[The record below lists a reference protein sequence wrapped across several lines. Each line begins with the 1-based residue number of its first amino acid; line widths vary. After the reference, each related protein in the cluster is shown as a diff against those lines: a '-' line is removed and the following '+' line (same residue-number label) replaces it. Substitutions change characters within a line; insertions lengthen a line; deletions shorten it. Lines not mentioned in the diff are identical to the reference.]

1 MKGKILTH
9 NELVEHL
16 EELISKVK
24 SQACLEGTI
33 SWSNNGDKYYDVVA
47 FARVTNAFGQE
58 DAFLIG
64 ELEV

>member
-1 MKGKILTH
+1 MRGKILTH

-16 EELISKVK
+16 EELTAKVK
-24 SQACLEGTI
+24 SGACLEGTI
-33 SWSNNGDKYYDVVA
+33 SWNNGGDKYYDVVA
-47 FARVTNAFGQE
+47 FARVTNSFGQE